1 MMKNL
6 SLRVGGRHLNLASFG
21 LAAVVLAAAFLAFDV
36 SSAQAK
42 AAPQSFADLADK
54 LTPAVVNISTTQVV
68 ESKGS
73 LPNMPQFP
81 PGSPFEQFF
90 KDFLE
95 KNAQNGNGD
104 VKPQKRKATA
114 LGSGFIIDYKN
125 NGDTFVVTNNH
136 VIQDA
141 DEVFVLLNDDTRMKA
156 TIVGR
161 DAKSDLAVLKVHA
174 DRKLPSVSFG
184 DSDSARVGDWVL
196 AIGNPFGLGGTVT
209 AGIISA
215 RGRDINAGP
224 YDNFIQTDASIN
236 RGNSG
241 GPMFNM
247 NGEVVGINT
256 AIYSPTG
263 GSVGIG
269 FAIPS
274 SSAESVIRQLID
286 HGEVRRGWLGVHIQ
300 VVTKAIAETLGL
312 KKAEGALV
320 ASVVEGGPAAQAGIL
335 ARDVILEFDGKRVS
349 EMRQLPRIVAATEV
363 GKTVTVKVWRDG
375 SMATLKVVIE
385 KMDNE
390 EPVIASRQ
398 DQPESSQNTAED
410 MPELGLTLSEI
421 TPAQEERFGL
431 PSGVDGV
438 VVTDVD
444 VNGPAYG
451 EGVRPGDVVAEISQE
466 KVSSPADAKRIV
478 KDAVAA
484 GKPSVLL
491 LVEGQSGFRFIAVRL
506 K

>member
-1 MMKNL
+1 MMNNL
-6 SLRVGGRHLNLASFG
+6 PLRSVGRRL
-21 LAAVVLAAAFLAFDV
+21 AVVALVMAVMVQVFDV

-54 LTPAVVNISTTQVV
+54 LTPAVVNISTTQVI
-68 ESKGS
+68 ESKGG

-90 KDFLE
+90 KDFLD
-95 KNAQNGNGD
+95 KNAPGGGSGGQP
-104 VKPQKRKATA
+104 KKRKATA
-114 LGSGFIIDYKN
+114 LGSGFIIDYKS

-161 DAKSDLAVLKVHA
+161 DVKSDLAVLKVHA
-174 DRKLPSVSFG
+174 DRKLPSVTFG
-184 DSDSARVGDWVL
+184 DSNSTRVGDWVL

-247 NGEVVGINT
+247 DGDVIGINT

-274 SSAESVIRQLID
+274 SSAEPVIRQLIEN
-286 HGEVRRGWLGVHIQ
+286 GQVQRGWLGVHIQ

-320 ASVVEGGPAAQAGIL
+320 ASVVEGGPAAQSGIL

-363 GKTVTVKVWRDG
+363 GRSVKVKVWRNG
-375 SMATLKVVIE
+375 TLATLKVVIE

-390 EPVIASRQ
+390 DPVVAAQKHPSETPKR
-398 DQPESSQNTAED
+398 TAEK
-410 MPELGLTLSEI
+410 MPQLGLTLSEI
-421 TPAQEERFGL
+421 TQAEGKRYDL
-431 PSGVDGV
+431 PSGVEGV
-438 VVTDVD
+438 VVTAVD
-444 VNGPAYG
+444 ANGPAYD
-451 EGVRPGDVVAEISQE
+451 EGVRPGDVVAEVSQE
-466 KVSSPADAKRIV
+466 KVSTPQDVKRIV
-478 KDAVAA
+478 KAAVAA

-491 LVEGQSGFRFIAVRL
+491 LIEGQAGFRFIAVRL